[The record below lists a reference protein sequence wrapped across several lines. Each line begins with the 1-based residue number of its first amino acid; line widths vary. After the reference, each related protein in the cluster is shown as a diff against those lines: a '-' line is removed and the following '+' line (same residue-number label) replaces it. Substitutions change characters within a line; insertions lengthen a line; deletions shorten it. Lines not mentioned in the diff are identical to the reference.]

1 MMTTIQKEKENNKK
15 QARRDATK
23 RGIRKRPLM
32 NGKKRERE
40 RELYLSLRPGKEGA
54 RNVGGL
60 FVFVSFEKK
69 FGREGER

>member
-1 MMTTIQKEKENNKK
+1 ME
-15 QARRDATK
+15 RRE
-23 RGIRKRPLM
+23 
-32 NGKKRERE
+32 RERE